1 MRKKCE
7 NLRKMI
13 PKRVEGQSSAGYAKG
28 AQEGEALPKRGLVH
42 ELVGIVA
49 NTLGGGPPRI
59 VTLREAKRSSAGVL
73 ILKNYQAGLCNK
85 VSRPSLL
92 YLYQACVTNCPGHF
106 LKVPAPSKI
115 EQNLPT
121 TFQNPPQTLPKSTQN
136 RSKWLLGAY
145 LGPMF

>member
-1 MRKKCE
+1 M
-7 NLRKMI
+7 
-13 PKRVEGQSSAGYAKG
+13 P
-28 AQEGEALPKRGLVH
+28 
-42 ELVGIVA
+42 ELIGISF

-106 LKVPAPSKI
+106 LKVPAPSKM

-136 RSKWLLGAY
+136 RSKWFLGAY
-145 LGPMF
+145 LGPMFQKSFILKVQGPAKKRPRDSPERPKPLPNRAQDPPKSTF

>member
-1 MRKKCE
+1 MRKKGE
-7 NLRKMI
+7 ILRKII
-13 PKRVEGQSSAGYAKG
+13 PKRVEDQPSTGYAKG
-28 AQEGEALPKRGLVH
+28 AQEGEALPKRGLVP
-42 ELVGIVA
+42 ELVGSQS

-92 YLYQACVTNCPGHF
+92 YLYQARVTNCPGYF

-121 TFQNPPQTLPKSTQN
+121 TFRNPPQSFPKSTQN
-136 RSKWLLGAY
+136 RSKWLLGAN

>member
-1 MRKKCE
+1 MRTKGEK
-7 NLRKMI
+7 LRKMI
-13 PKRVEGQSSAGYAKG
+13 PKRVGGQTLDGIREGRSGGRSP
-28 AQEGEALPKRGLVH
+28 AQERPSAWLAGVSF
-42 ELVGIVA
+42 

-145 LGPMF
+145 LGPTF